1 MSRIETLKKQ
11 FRALDFSI
19 IDLLSEIDGTESH
32 KYLQFLCKVVKL
44 RNFKERSKGNELA
57 HQEIITELKSY
68 GIESSGSFDVDY
80 IKLSFLDRY
89 VERSD
94 VKIFHQFK
102 SHMENGLIDNSDITK
117 YSSFSDMSN
126 AVSLAELRILEK
138 DYRTKVFKEYEDDN
152 WLMVRPLSFKSSCKY
167 GSGTKWCTT
176 FSTDKQYFFK
186 YFFKSTLIYIIN
198 KKTGYKVAMHGITT
212 DYGKLYDVTFW
223 NSSDTRMDFLEL
235 EVDDY
240 LVSHIKKIINSNVSN
255 CSFLSKSEL
264 MELAVECNSMF
275 RLNDNLLK
283 CSEEV
288 ELIPEEHPT
297 LNMRA

>member
-11 FRALDFSI
+11 FKALDFTI
-19 IDLLSEIDGTESH
+19 IDLLSEIDGTETH
-32 KYLQFLCKVVKL
+32 KYLQFLCKVVKH
-44 RNFKERSKGNELA
+44 RNFRESTTSKGTS
-57 HQEIITELKSY
+57 HQEIVTELKSY
-68 GIESSGSFDVDY
+68 GIGSSGSFDVDY

-89 VERSD
+89 IERND

-102 SHMENGLIDNSDITK
+102 SHMENGLIENSDITK

-126 AVSLAELRILEK
+126 AVTLAELRILEK
-138 DYRTKVFKEYEDDN
+138 DYETKVFKEYEDDN

-198 KKTGYKVAMHGITT
+198 KKTGYKVAMHGLTT

-223 NSSDTRMDFLEL
+223 NSSDNRMDFLEL
-235 EVDDY
+235 DVDDY
-240 LVSHIKKIINSNVSN
+240 LVSHIKKILNSNISN
-255 CSFLSKSEL
+255 CSFLTKSEL
-264 MELAVECNSMF
+264 AELALECNSMF
-275 RLNDNLLK
+275 RLNDELSVK

-288 ELIPEEHPT
+288 EPMPQEYP
-297 LNMRA
+297 NMRA